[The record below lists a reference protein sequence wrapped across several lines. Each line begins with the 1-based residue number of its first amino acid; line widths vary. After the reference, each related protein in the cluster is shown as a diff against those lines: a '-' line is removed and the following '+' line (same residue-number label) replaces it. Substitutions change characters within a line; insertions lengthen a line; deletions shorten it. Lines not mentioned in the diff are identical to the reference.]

1 MRGSTR
7 SSDWRAIAADLNPSP
22 YEVFAS
28 YYDVFTA
35 DSDYE
40 VWTEQI
46 VDLATGHGLVG
57 TALLDLACG
66 TGNSFLPFARRGF
79 RVTGCDGS
87 PAMLAE
93 AARKAP
99 DVALV
104 EADLRE
110 LKVLGRFDLVTC
122 FDDSLNYL
130 PDAEA
135 LLAAFRGTAA
145 NLARH
150 GLAFFDLNTLR
161 AYRTTFASDRV
172 FERDGLVFAWRGRCS
187 PDAPPGCRAA
197 AEIDVFAPAGD
208 SLFERSSSRHEQRH
222 FPRDEVAELLA
233 AAGLELVAV
242 HGVLDDGAVV
252 PSADEDRQLKSLFI
266 ARHAKGGD
274 AQ

>member
-1 MRGSTR
+1 
-7 SSDWRAIAADLNPSP
+7 
-22 YEVFAS
+22 VFAS
-28 YYDVFTA
+28 YYDAFTA
-35 DSDYE
+35 ESDYE
-40 VWTEQI
+40 VWTAQI
-46 VDLATGHGLVG
+46 LEVAARHGFAG

-79 RVTGCDGS
+79 RVTGCDVS

-104 EADLRE
+104 EADLRA
-110 LKVLGRFDLVTC
+110 LNVLGSFDLVTC

-130 PDAEA
+130 PDEESLVAA
-135 LLAAFRGTAA
+135 LQGAAA

-150 GLAFFDLNTLR
+150 GLAVFDLNTLR
-161 AYRTTFASDRV
+161 AYRTTFACDRV

-187 PDAPPGCRAA
+187 PDAAPGCHAA
-197 AEIDVFAPAGD
+197 AEIDVFVPAGD
-208 SLFERSSSRHEQRH
+208 SLFERVTSRHEQRH
-222 FPRDEVAELLA
+222 FPAGEVVELLA
-233 AAGLELVAV
+233 AAGLECVAV
-242 HGVLDDGAVV
+242 LGVLDDGGLVAR
-252 PSADEDRQLKSLFI
+252 ADEDRHLKSLFI

>member
-1 MRGSTR
+1 
-7 SSDWRAIAADLNPSP
+7 
-22 YEVFAS
+22 VFAS

-46 VDLATGHGLVG
+46 VDLATGHGVTG

-66 TGNSFLPFARRGF
+66 TGNSFLPFVRRGF

-110 LKVLGRFDLVTC
+110 LGALGRFDLVTC

-135 LLAAFRGTAA
+135 LLAAFKGMAA

-150 GLAFFDLNTLR
+150 GLAVFDLNTLR
-161 AYRTTFASDRV
+161 AYRTTFACDRV
-172 FERDGLVFAWRGRCS
+172 FERDGLVFAWRGLCS
-187 PDAPPGCRAA
+187 PDAAPGCHAV
-197 AEIDVFAPAGD
+197 AEVEVFAPAGD
-208 SLFERSSSRHEQRH
+208 SLFERATSRHEQRH
-222 FPRDEVAELLA
+222 FPPDEVVEVLA
-233 AAGLELVAV
+233 DAGLEAVAV

-252 PSADEDRQLKSLFI
+252 PRLDEHRQLKSLFI